1 MSINTS
7 EDYLDEL
14 LQAIEPIINPESLKP
29 TEPEIPVSEP
39 EVVEEFVSDAIDIS
53 ELLSE
58 PGAGEPVLNSNETV
72 VLEDDGDGNVAIN
85 DLLASLA
92 EEELDN
98 PDVSEMS
105 EEDVESMLIAAN
117 SPVTLETDETYAE
130 DVKEL
135 LKQFTEDE
143 DLSDIQDILDKNDNG
158 EALDNSMLELPDV
171 EVFQLEEEDGEENEE
186 TDSIAKSSSPIG
198 KLIGG
203 FASLFK
209 KRKNKKHNSTED
221 ETSLEADVTSFE
233 ETKYESDEAVE
244 FESDISNVDTL
255 ALEEMLGE
263 DVEDLVFDED
273 LSDIEQLLS
282 GGTLSEVEE
291 YDSDLTSSPKDNSTN
306 GKSGK
311 KEKKKESFLSKILNV
326 LTEEIE
332 EPKKGSVPEAAK
344 TGVSKENLDIL
355 EELSAE
361 NKKKT
366 KKAKKEEKQS
376 QKTKKNAKNPA
387 KKGDGEAEE
396 NGKDSKDKKAKK
408 AKKAKKKLEKKDKPR
423 KVEVITK
430 PEKKLPRKRVLSTL
444 VLCFSIMAGVLIL
457 QNVVTKSD
465 NIKEA
470 QFAYDRGD
478 YATCFANLEIVE
490 RNEEEEALYQKSM
503 IIMSVQRKWDSYNN
517 FSLMNNETEALNS
530 LLEGVKEYREQEA
543 AAIEWN
549 VHSQITAVYQDILSV
564 LQGYGLSQ
572 EDVEEIL
579 GYESKVTYTKRLDS
593 IVNGTEF
600 VIDDYMEDSNSSEP
614 QPLQD
619 VLPGEEDFLP
629 EDTALINETSAVTEL
644 PEEKPV
650 EVQEI
655 QPSGETVVVGSNP
668 VDVSTQSD
676 VISYDEA
683 VVVGGQNVG
692 SGNMNMSVEVNGQ
705 NALIGVQ

>member
-14 LQAIEPIINPESLKP
+14 LQAIEPIINPEPMKP
-29 TEPEIPVSEP
+29 AEPEVPVSEP
-39 EVVEEFVSDAIDIS
+39 EDVVEFVSEPVDIV
-53 ELLSE
+53 EFVSE
-58 PGAGEPVLNSNETV
+58 PVVNEMAMNPDETTG
-72 VLEDDGDGNVAIN
+72 LDDEEDSNVAIN

-92 EEELDN
+92 DEELDN
-98 PDVSEMS
+98 LDEEGMS
-105 EEDVESMLIAAN
+105 EEDVESMLVAAN
-117 SPVTLETDETYAE
+117 SQTAMEGDETYAE

-171 EVFQLEEEDGEENEE
+171 EVFQLEEEDEDENEE
-186 TDSIAKSSSPIG
+186 VDSATKTSNPIG

-203 FASLFK
+203 FASLFRK
-209 KRKNKKHNSTED
+209 KKNKKQKNTEE
-221 ETSLEADVTSFE
+221 ETLLESDVTPLEEMEYESYEESEIESDLADV
-233 ETKYESDEAVE
+233 
-244 FESDISNVDTL
+244 NTL

-263 DVEDLVFDED
+263 DVEELIFDED

-282 GGTLSEVEE
+282 GGALADAEE
-291 YDSDLTSSPKDNSTN
+291 YAPNLVSSENVKSADKNSD
-306 GKSGK
+306 KSK
-311 KEKKKESFLSKILNV
+311 KKKESFFSKILNI
-326 LTEEIE
+326 LTEEID
-332 EPKKGSVPEAAK
+332 EPKKGKVPEAGE
-344 TGVSKENLDIL
+344 TGVTKENLNIL

-361 NKKKT
+361 DRKKA
-366 KKAKKEEKQS
+366 KKAKKEEKQNR
-376 QKTKKNAKNPA
+376 KTKKNAKNSA

-396 NGKDSKDKKAKK
+396 KGKDSKGKKAKK

-444 VLCFSIMAGVLIL
+444 VLCFSILAAILIL

-465 NIKEA
+465 NIKDA
-470 QFAYDRGD
+470 QFAYDSGD

-490 RNEEEEALYQKSM
+490 RDEEEETLYQKSM

-517 FSLMNNETEALNS
+517 FMLMNNEVEALNA
-530 LLEGVKEYREQEA
+530 LLEGVAEYKKQEA
-543 AAIEWN
+543 VAVEWN
-549 VHSQITAVYQDILSV
+549 VHSQIMAVYQDILAA

-572 EDVEEIL
+572 EDIDEIL

-593 IVNGTEF
+593 IVNGTPF
-600 VIDDYMEDSNSSEP
+600 VIEEYMEDMYSSEP

-629 EDTALINETSAVTEL
+629 DDTTLVNEAAAEEMEAVETNDAQM
-644 PEEKPV
+644 P
-650 EVQEI
+650 QS
-655 QPSGETVVVGSNP
+655 SGETVVVGSNP
-668 VDVSTQSD
+668 VN
-676 VISYDEA
+676 ISSQGESISFEET
-683 VVVGGQNVG
+683 VVTGGQNVG
-692 SGNMNMSVEVNGQ
+692 SGNTNMSMEVTGQ
-705 NALIGVQ
+705 NVVVGVR